1 MVQLD
6 GRRAV
11 VCSFL
16 RMRGRTSARRQGL
29 EPTHGQRAFSQD
41 WGPEEPRAARGS
53 GAFTRSDEQHARR
66 ADTNQPPYCGR
77 ATGGPNRRPGPN
89 QPGTPAPGGR
99 GTDAPRPPPV
109 RTRFNGTTA
118 PDVGFRA
125 RRGSGAVGD
134 RGERD
139 GSQCLEA
146 ASCLLTR
153 TSPGQITS
161 QVTRCTQK
169 GHGFLRAEACDACE
183 NADEGNRADDPHTL
197 RAAHQPTSLVG
208 TTPLAAAKSLDG
220 LRGRGQELEAAH
232 LRGRAQQMTASH
244 RADERSPAAQEA
256 TELLRY
262 GDNGLRE
269 SRLRLDGGAALL
281 LQSILPLCM
290 AHLLV
295 LFGGRTCCLH
305 CGKHQ
310 AD

>member
-1 MVQLD
+1 MEVGPRVSTAKAL
-6 GRRAV
+6 
-11 VCSFL
+11 L
-16 RMRGRTSARRQGL
+16 RPLASRDTAC
-29 EPTHGQRAFSQD
+29 
-41 WGPEEPRAARGS
+41 
-53 GAFTRSDEQHARR
+53 RR
-66 ADTNQPPYCGR
+66 ADPAPQP
-77 ATGGPNRRPGPN
+77 ATPGPAARCL
-89 QPGTPAPGGR
+89 GLAT
-99 GTDAPRPPPV
+99 
-109 RTRFNGTTA
+109 NG
-118 PDVGFRA
+118 
-125 RRGSGAVGD
+125 
-134 RGERD
+134 
-139 GSQCLEA
+139 
-146 ASCLLTR
+146 
-153 TSPGQITS
+153 IKIKK
-161 QVTRCTQK
+161 K

-220 LRGRGQELEAAH
+220 LRGRGQELQAAH

>member
-1 MVQLD
+1 MSHPV
-6 GRRAV
+6 GRFRGSAA
-11 VCSFL
+11 SGAL
-16 RMRGRTSARRQGL
+16 RGR
-29 EPTHGQRAFSQD
+29 
-41 WGPEEPRAARGS
+41 PRALPTPPELFGARSAAGWAS
-53 GAFTRSDEQHARR
+53 GGVRGAGRWARV
-66 ADTNQPPYCGR
+66 
-77 ATGGPNRRPGPN
+77 GG
-89 QPGTPAPGGR
+89 GG
-99 GTDAPRPPPV
+99 GGV
-109 RTRFNGTTA
+109 
-118 PDVGFRA
+118 
-125 RRGSGAVGD
+125 

-220 LRGRGQELEAAH
+220 LRGRGQELQAAH

-269 SRLRLDGGAALL
+269 SHLHLDGAAALL
-281 LQSILPLCM
+281 LQSI
-290 AHLLV
+290 
-295 LFGGRTCCLH
+295 
-305 CGKHQ
+305 
-310 AD
+310 

>member
-1 MVQLD
+1 MQLCT
-6 GRRAV
+6 RR
-11 VCSFL
+11 
-16 RMRGRTSARRQGL
+16 
-29 EPTHGQRAFSQD
+29 
-41 WGPEEPRAARGS
+41 
-53 GAFTRSDEQHARR
+53 
-66 ADTNQPPYCGR
+66 
-77 ATGGPNRRPGPN
+77 
-89 QPGTPAPGGR
+89 
-99 GTDAPRPPPV
+99 
-109 RTRFNGTTA
+109 TA
-118 PDVGFRA
+118 PLLQPSAQLLIGRY
-125 RRGSGAVGD
+125 RRLTALSL
-134 RGERD
+134 RGP
-139 GSQCLEA
+139 
-146 ASCLLTR
+146 T
-153 TSPGQITS
+153 
-161 QVTRCTQK
+161 K

-244 RADERSPAAQEA
+244 LADERSPAAQEA

>member
-1 MVQLD
+1 MH
-6 GRRAV
+6 
-11 VCSFL
+11 
-16 RMRGRTSARRQGL
+16 RTQA
-29 EPTHGQRAFSQD
+29 
-41 WGPEEPRAARGS
+41 
-53 GAFTRSDEQHARR
+53 
-66 ADTNQPPYCGR
+66 
-77 ATGGPNRRPGPN
+77 
-89 QPGTPAPGGR
+89 
-99 GTDAPRPPPV
+99 
-109 RTRFNGTTA
+109 
-118 PDVGFRA
+118 
-125 RRGSGAVGD
+125 
-134 RGERD
+134 
-139 GSQCLEA
+139 
-146 ASCLLTR
+146 
-153 TSPGQITS
+153 
-161 QVTRCTQK
+161 TRCTQK
-169 GHGFLRAEACDACE
+169 GHGKEAQSLRQCCSSAISES
-183 NADEGNRADDPHTL
+183 RADDPHTL

-220 LRGRGQELEAAH
+220 LRGRGQELQAAH

>member
-1 MVQLD
+1 MAS
-6 GRRAV
+6 G
-11 VCSFL
+11 
-16 RMRGRTSARRQGL
+16 M
-29 EPTHGQRAFSQD
+29 
-41 WGPEEPRAARGS
+41 S
-53 GAFTRSDEQHARR
+53 GAGNEKKRPRR
-66 ADTNQPPYCGR
+66 PDTNQPRMCRR

-146 ASCLLTR
+146 ASCLLAR

>member
-1 MVQLD
+1 MELATEV
-6 GRRAV
+6 
-11 VCSFL
+11 
-16 RMRGRTSARRQGL
+16 
-29 EPTHGQRAFSQD
+29 
-41 WGPEEPRAARGS
+41 ARGVACCALGS
-53 GAFTRSDEQHARR
+53 ASVPRR
-66 ADTNQPPYCGR
+66 ADTNGTPYCRR

-220 LRGRGQELEAAH
+220 LRGRGQELQAAH

-269 SRLRLDGGAALL
+269 SHLHLDGAAALL
-281 LQSILPLCM
+281 LQSI
-290 AHLLV
+290 
-295 LFGGRTCCLH
+295 
-305 CGKHQ
+305 
-310 AD
+310 

>member
-1 MVQLD
+1 M
-6 GRRAV
+6 
-11 VCSFL
+11 
-16 RMRGRTSARRQGL
+16 ARRRLQGTL
-29 EPTHGQRAFSQD
+29 PI
-41 WGPEEPRAARGS
+41 
-53 GAFTRSDEQHARR
+53 
-66 ADTNQPPYCGR
+66 PP
-77 ATGGPNRRPGPN
+77 
-89 QPGTPAPGGR
+89 
-99 GTDAPRPPPV
+99 
-109 RTRFNGTTA
+109 
-118 PDVGFRA
+118 
-125 RRGSGAVGD
+125 
-134 RGERD
+134 
-139 GSQCLEA
+139 
-146 ASCLLTR
+146 
-153 TSPGQITS
+153 
-161 QVTRCTQK
+161 CTQK

>member
-1 MVQLD
+1 MQPPTEHPSAVGPQEAPTAAQGRTSRVHRPQGGGGRTPRDRRRSGRDSTELRPPTCLFGARGPGGGRGAGVWGRD
-6 GRRAV
+6 GSAPRRPLKGRVGRRAH
-11 VCSFL
+11 
-16 RMRGRTSARRQGL
+16 RMSCQA
-29 EPTHGQRAFSQD
+29 H
-41 WGPEEPRAARGS
+41 
-53 GAFTRSDEQHARR
+53 RS
-66 ADTNQPPYCGR
+66 
-77 ATGGPNRRPGPN
+77 
-89 QPGTPAPGGR
+89 
-99 GTDAPRPPPV
+99 
-109 RTRFNGTTA
+109 
-118 PDVGFRA
+118 
-125 RRGSGAVGD
+125 
-134 RGERD
+134 
-139 GSQCLEA
+139 
-146 ASCLLTR
+146 
-153 TSPGQITS
+153 
-161 QVTRCTQK
+161 TQK

-220 LRGRGQELEAAH
+220 LRGRGQELQAAH

>member
-1 MVQLD
+1 MEECALIAAAACDVQ
-6 GRRAV
+6 
-11 VCSFL
+11 
-16 RMRGRTSARRQGL
+16 SARHNIEGN
-29 EPTHGQRAFSQD
+29 RAILS
-41 WGPEEPRAARGS
+41 S
-53 GAFTRSDEQHARR
+53 L
-66 ADTNQPPYCGR
+66 C
-77 ATGGPNRRPGPN
+77 
-89 QPGTPAPGGR
+89 PA
-99 GTDAPRPPPV
+99 
-109 RTRFNGTTA
+109 
-118 PDVGFRA
+118 
-125 RRGSGAVGD
+125 
-134 RGERD
+134 
-139 GSQCLEA
+139 
-146 ASCLLTR
+146 
-153 TSPGQITS
+153 
-161 QVTRCTQK
+161 
-169 GHGFLRAEACDACE
+169 GFLRASACDACE

>member
-1 MVQLD
+1 M
-6 GRRAV
+6 
-11 VCSFL
+11 
-16 RMRGRTSARRQGL
+16 
-29 EPTHGQRAFSQD
+29 
-41 WGPEEPRAARGS
+41 
-53 GAFTRSDEQHARR
+53 
-66 ADTNQPPYCGR
+66 
-77 ATGGPNRRPGPN
+77 
-89 QPGTPAPGGR
+89 
-99 GTDAPRPPPV
+99 
-109 RTRFNGTTA
+109 
-118 PDVGFRA
+118 
-125 RRGSGAVGD
+125 
-134 RGERD
+134 
-139 GSQCLEA
+139 
-146 ASCLLTR
+146 
-153 TSPGQITS
+153 
-161 QVTRCTQK
+161 CTQK

-183 NADEGNRADDPHTL
+183 NADEGNRADDPQTL

-220 LRGRGQELEAAH
+220 LRGRGQELQAAH

-269 SRLRLDGGAALL
+269 SHLRLDGAAALL
-281 LQSILPLCM
+281 VQSILPLCM

>member
-1 MVQLD
+1 MSGYVCRSTQPTSVRACVRAQHKRGHGGPAFTPRRSNERHDDSSPDHDTRLYKYIVKGGVHCQQRCLLLRFLLRSVTKELAPEWSAVSEK
-6 GRRAV
+6 GRV
-11 VCSFL
+11 
-16 RMRGRTSARRQGL
+16 
-29 EPTHGQRAFSQD
+29 GQRAH
-41 WGPEEPRAARGS
+41 RI
-53 GAFTRSDEQHARR
+53 RS
-66 ADTNQPPYCGR
+66 P
-77 ATGGPNRRPGPN
+77 
-89 QPGTPAPGGR
+89 
-99 GTDAPRPPPV
+99 
-109 RTRFNGTTA
+109 
-118 PDVGFRA
+118 
-125 RRGSGAVGD
+125 
-134 RGERD
+134 
-139 GSQCLEA
+139 
-146 ASCLLTR
+146 
-153 TSPGQITS
+153 
-161 QVTRCTQK
+161 VTRCTQK

>member
-1 MVQLD
+1 M
-6 GRRAV
+6 
-11 VCSFL
+11 CL
-16 RMRGRTSARRQGL
+16 R
-29 EPTHGQRAFSQD
+29 P
-41 WGPEEPRAARGS
+41 
-53 GAFTRSDEQHARR
+53 
-66 ADTNQPPYCGR
+66 
-77 ATGGPNRRPGPN
+77 TGGPNRRPGPN

-139 GSQCLEA
+139 GSQPPEA
-146 ASCLLTR
+146 ATEGARR

>member
-1 MVQLD
+1 MCIRDSYKYCDVHGKEAQSL
-6 GRRAV
+6 RQC
-11 VCSFL
+11 CS
-16 RMRGRTSARRQGL
+16 SAIS
-29 EPTHGQRAFSQD
+29 ES
-41 WGPEEPRAARGS
+41 
-53 GAFTRSDEQHARR
+53 
-66 ADTNQPPYCGR
+66 
-77 ATGGPNRRPGPN
+77 
-89 QPGTPAPGGR
+89 
-99 GTDAPRPPPV
+99 
-109 RTRFNGTTA
+109 
-118 PDVGFRA
+118 
-125 RRGSGAVGD
+125 
-134 RGERD
+134 
-139 GSQCLEA
+139 
-146 ASCLLTR
+146 
-153 TSPGQITS
+153 
-161 QVTRCTQK
+161 
-169 GHGFLRAEACDACE
+169 
-183 NADEGNRADDPHTL
+183 RADDPHTL

-262 GDNGLRE
+262 GDNRLRE

>member
-1 MVQLD
+1 MRKGGGALGGCFLAYD
-6 GRRAV
+6 HRGAGRI
-11 VCSFL
+11 
-16 RMRGRTSARRQGL
+16 
-29 EPTHGQRAFSQD
+29 
-41 WGPEEPRAARGS
+41 
-53 GAFTRSDEQHARR
+53 RSEIA
-66 ADTNQPPYCGR
+66 
-77 ATGGPNRRPGPN
+77 
-89 QPGTPAPGGR
+89 
-99 GTDAPRPPPV
+99 
-109 RTRFNGTTA
+109 
-118 PDVGFRA
+118 
-125 RRGSGAVGD
+125 
-134 RGERD
+134 
-139 GSQCLEA
+139 
-146 ASCLLTR
+146 
-153 TSPGQITS
+153 
-161 QVTRCTQK
+161 RCTQK

-244 RADERSPAAQEA
+244 LADERSPAAQEA